1 MWREPQFFV
10 RFSEDTALLSPK
22 SAQPAK
28 LSGMSAELIVAL
40 DVPEGSAI
48 PGILARLPASVGW
61 YKVGLELFCAE
72 GPAVLAPLRT
82 SGKNIFLDLKLHD
95 IPRTVERAVASAARH
110 GAGLLTLHASG
121 GPEMIRA
128 AAQARGSAGPSA
140 PRLLAVT
147 VLTSLDAR
155 DLELLGV
162 QRTPADQVAALAR
175 MAVDAGADGIVCS
188 AQEAGRMRALLG
200 AGPLIVTPGIRLPS
214 DAVGDQKR
222 IATPGAAVRA
232 GATHLVVGR
241 PILEAPSPAD
251 AVDAILTDMDLG

>member
-1 MWREPQFFV
+1 
-10 RFSEDTALLSPK
+10 
-22 SAQPAK
+22 
-28 LSGMSAELIVAL
+28 
-40 DVPEGSAI
+40 
-48 PGILARLPASVGW
+48 
-61 YKVGLELFCAE
+61 
-72 GPAVLAPLRT
+72 
-82 SGKNIFLDLKLHD
+82 
-95 IPRTVERAVASAARH
+95 
-110 GAGLLTLHASG
+110 
-121 GPEMIRA
+121 MIRA